1 MPSNTEVK
9 YKFKGW
15 EQVKINLENQ
25 ANLVT
30 KIGIF
35 SDHAKREEGELTN
48 VEIGIKHEFGSFSE
62 KIPRRSF
69 LKEPLVLKR
78 KELLKKIE
86 KNIKAN
92 FDKVGGAERSAAILG
107 VYAEAIVQEGFA
119 TGGYGRWKPLSP
131 KTVAIKGNSQILIDT
146 SQLRKS
152 IISKVEKR

>member
-1 MPSNTEVK
+1 MPSKTEVK

-15 EQVKINLENQ
+15 EQVKKNLEVS
-25 ANLVT
+25 LVT
-30 KIGIF
+30 KVGIF

-62 KIPRRSF
+62 RIPRRSF

-78 KELLKKIE
+78 EELLERIE

-92 FDKVGGAERSAAILG
+92 IDKVGGAERTFAILG
-107 VYAEAIVQEGFA
+107 VYAEAIIQEGFA
-119 TGGYGRWKPLSP
+119 TGGYGTWKPLSA
-131 KTVAIKGNSQILIDT
+131 KTVDSKGNSQILIDS

>member
-1 MPSNTEVK
+1 MPSKAEVK

-15 EQVKINLENQ
+15 EQVKKNLEVS
-25 ANLVT
+25 LVT
-30 KIGIF
+30 KVGIF
-35 SDHAKREEGELTN
+35 SDHAKREEGKLTN

-78 KELLKKIE
+78 KELLKRIE

-92 FDKVGGAERSAAILG
+92 IDKVGGAERTFAILG
-107 VYAEAIVQEGFA
+107 VYAEAIIQEGFA
-119 TGGYGRWKPLSP
+119 TGGYGTWKPLSA
-131 KTVAIKGNSQILIDT
+131 KTVASKGNSQILIDS